1 LTELQQ
7 FAGVAGIH
15 QSNQGVSMNRIPR
28 LAVCA
33 LAVASC
39 ALIPTAYATPSL
51 PMGSSFDLRL
61 NVDDGVGGTVPSGP
75 FAGTVGTP
83 GDDYFSQAD
92 VQAAFT
98 AGSTDYD
105 VRVNWV
111 DGDSFDLYFQAS
123 GAIDLNQL
131 SITLSGLDFKDNGA
145 SAPIIAVSF
154 SRAGSNVD
162 EFNAGPQ
169 MPDPSTSFTAQSVT
183 ASFGFMPLE
192 LAADGPRL
200 RFDVQAA
207 AAVPVPEP
215 STLAMLLGGL
225 ALLGRM
231 RRRQARR

>member
-1 LTELQQ
+1 
-7 FAGVAGIH
+7 
-15 QSNQGVSMNRIPR
+15 MKRIPR

-33 LAVASC
+33 LAAASC
-39 ALIPTAYATPSL
+39 VVIPEAHAAPLL
-51 PMGSSFDLRL
+51 PIGSSFELGL
-61 NVDDGVGGTVPSGP
+61 NVDDGLGSVVPSGP

-92 VQAAFT
+92 VQATFT

-131 SITLSGLDFKDNGA
+131 SLTLSGLDFKDNGK

-154 SRAGSNVD
+154 NRAASNVD

-169 MPDPSTSFTAQSVT
+169 MPDPKTGFTGQSVT
-183 ASFGFMPLE
+183 ASFDFLPRE

-207 AAVPVPEP
+207 AVPEP
-215 STLAMLLGGL
+215 STLVMLLGGL
-225 ALLGRM
+225 GLLGRM
-231 RRRQARR
+231 RRRLAGR